1 MFTMY
6 TDGLKTLVYSCNGFF
21 EGEISINFMCRV
33 PFLNFAFEMFA
44 YKSSLVNQ

>member
-6 TDGLKTLVYSCNGFF
+6 TDGLKTLVYRCNGFL
-21 EGEISINFMCRV
+21 EGEISMCRV

-44 YKSSLVNQ
+44 YKSSLVDQ